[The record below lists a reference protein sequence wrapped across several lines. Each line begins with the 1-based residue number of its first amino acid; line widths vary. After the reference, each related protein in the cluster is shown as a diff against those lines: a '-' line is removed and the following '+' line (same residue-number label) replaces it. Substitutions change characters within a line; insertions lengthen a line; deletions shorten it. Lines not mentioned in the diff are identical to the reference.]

1 MRYLRPTLAGVTE
14 GELRSMTKMDLAE
27 MSVAVGRL
35 MGVGVMAK
43 ALVSSGSRSNA
54 VLAFDRKG
62 LITFPNP
69 LCASLMG

>member
-1 MRYLRPTLAGVTE
+1 
-14 GELRSMTKMDLAE
+14 MTKMDLAE